1 IVTLLPSGPVI
12 VDSAWIILQTGLS
25 TQLLLLPCIPN
36 SLGPF
41 PQVAP
46 SSSSSKHTI
55 PLTPRYIT
63 TFPVRSCEQNGK
75 KTALAACRSFSCFE
89 TNSGRWRLPS
99 SSSPSTTIRRLTGS
113 FCRVALIDSQAFR
126 NPRSSP
132 FVLNAP
138 LATRHRPK
146 GGTSVS
152 VPASGSTFQPGSSTG
167 MVSYIM

>member
-1 IVTLLPSGPVI
+1 MVTLLPSGHVI

-46 SSSSSKHTI
+46 SSSSSKNTI
-55 PLTPRYIT
+55 PLTPKYIT

-75 KTALAACRSFSCFE
+75 KTALAPCSSFSCFE
-89 TNSGRWRLPS
+89 MNSGRCLLPI
-99 SSSPSTTIRRLTGS
+99 SSSPSTTNIRLTGI
-113 FCRVALIDSQAFR
+113 FWRVALIESQAFR

-132 FVLNAP
+132 LVLNAP
-138 LATRHRPK
+138 LATRQRPN
-146 GGTSVS
+146 GGTSVN
-152 VPASGSTFQPGSSTG
+152 VPASGSTRQPGSSTG

>member
-1 IVTLLPSGPVI
+1 MVTLLPSGPVI

-46 SSSSSKHTI
+46 SSSSSKYTI

-75 KTALAACRSFSCFE
+75 KTALAACKSFSCRNE
-89 TNSGRWRLPS
+89 LGE
-99 SSSPSTTIRRLTGS
+99 
-113 FCRVALIDSQAFR
+113 VAASEFFLA
-126 NPRSSP
+126 
-132 FVLNAP
+132 LNNE
-138 LATRHRPK
+138 
-146 GGTSVS
+146 
-152 VPASGSTFQPGSSTG
+152 
-167 MVSYIM
+167 